1 MAGIEKKHKGNELAI
16 FIFYH
21 FPESL
26 TFFSVIFF
34 FFFGLVRHQER
45 TWYHKCRKGIEF
57 LIKLGHLR

>member
-34 FFFGLVRHQER
+34 FFLVLLDIKKGHGTISAER
-45 TWYHKCRKGIEF
+45 ESSF
-57 LIKLGHLR
+57 SLNLGT